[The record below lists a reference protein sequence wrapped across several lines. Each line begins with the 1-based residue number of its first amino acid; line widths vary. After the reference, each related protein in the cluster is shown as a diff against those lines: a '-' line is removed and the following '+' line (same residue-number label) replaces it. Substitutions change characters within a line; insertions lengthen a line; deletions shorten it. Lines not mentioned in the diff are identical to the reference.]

1 MYSVAANLLRATLL
15 LHALSDYTASMKSRA
30 LIVATLA
37 AIFGACALS
46 QQPPPREP
54 HEILAALNRVQAD
67 TTAVYKI
74 DPGARIELRRG
85 DAKLQ
90 FEDGALAF
98 FSPLDGKITGAV
110 YSGRGHIL
118 AIPRDPVEKQ
128 QFGYFLGTAMLDQDF
143 TTAYLRFTAETAAE
157 LQHQF
162 EAAQIKPQTDTAF
175 VTLWQPTV
183 QVRAQAHSI
192 RFLYDTLSDVSH
204 PYFAASLGGVQTGLF
219 DFVYDEAR
227 EETEMFGQGKKS
239 NGADFYDIWSSYHVL
254 GAPSPPSSFRALRY
268 KIDATINPDN
278 ALNGQATIRLRTESQ
293 GQRLLGFEFSRF
305 LTVDSAILAN
315 QALFTYP
322 NDATTS
328 EERKARG
335 TDALFVVLGRA
346 PQKGEEFEITVRYH
360 GNVIRDAGNGVLFV
374 SAREGWYPHLG
385 DNSQFSDYDLTF
397 HWPRKLRLAATG
409 TKISEREDGDQ
420 RTGNWRTEKPSS
432 VAGFNLGEYAVG
444 SVAGTNY
451 SVDVYAN
458 RQLEQALVD
467 QLRANTVEPIAE
479 MPRPF
484 GTPRS
489 PAHLS
494 LPLPPPSPAAALKQ
508 LARAI
513 DSSIRFYEAYSGPF
527 PVKQLNVS
535 QIPGNFGQGWPGLLY
550 LSTYSFLPAA
560 AQERAGL
567 SVSGQEHFHDLV
579 PFHEVAHQ
587 WWGNVVGWSSYRD
600 QWIDEALSSYLSV
613 LFADSQKEPDRRL
626 RVWLD
631 RYRKRLL
638 EKGDSEIA
646 PADIGAMTLGSR
658 LDSSK
663 LPNGFEIVVYGK
675 GTWVF
680 HMIREMLREP
690 KTKNPDARFTSFL
703 ATLQQKYAY
712 RALSTADLQRELEAV
727 MTPAMAIEGR
737 RSMEWFFADWIHGVG
752 IPHYKLEYSTKRSEQ
767 GFVVRGK
774 LLQRGVP
781 DSFAAPVP
789 IYTATGAYLGRIV
802 AGAPQTTFRFISE
815 RDPGKLVID
824 PQMTLLCVVDR

>member
-1 MYSVAANLLRATLL
+1 MYSAATILLRATLPL
-15 LHALSDYTASMKSRA
+15 YVLSDYTASMNSRA
-30 LIVATLA
+30 LIVATLT
-37 AIFGACALS
+37 AIFSACALS
-46 QQPPPREP
+46 QHAPPREP
-54 HEILAALNRVQAD
+54 AEILAALNRLQVDPAV
-67 TTAVYKI
+67 VYKI
-74 DPGARIELRRG
+74 EPGSGIELRRG

-90 FEDGALAF
+90 FEDGMLALF
-98 FSPLDGKITGAV
+98 LPLDGKITGAV

-128 QFGYFLGTAMLDQDF
+128 QFGYFFGTAMLDQEF
-143 TTAYLRFTAETAAE
+143 TTAYLRFTAETAVE

-162 EAAQIKPQTDTAF
+162 ELAQIKPQTDTAF
-175 VTLWQPTV
+175 ANLWQPAV
-183 QVRAQAHSI
+183 QARSQAHSI
-192 RFLYDTLSDVSH
+192 RFLYDALSEVSR
-204 PYFAASLGGVQTGLF
+204 PYFAASLSGVQTGLF

-227 EETEMFGQGKKS
+227 DETEMFGQGKKS
-239 NGADFYDIWSSYHVL
+239 SGADFYDIWSSYHVP
-254 GAPSPPSSFRALRY
+254 GAPSPPPSFRALRY

-278 ALNGQATIRLRTESQ
+278 SLNGQATIQLRTESQ

-305 LTVDSAILAN
+305 LTVDSATLADE
-315 QALFTYP
+315 ALFTYP

-335 TDALFVVLGRA
+335 TDALFVVLARA
-346 PQKGEEFEITVRYH
+346 PQKGEEFEIKVRYH

-420 RTGNWRTEKPSS
+420 RTGQWRTESPAS
-432 VAGFNLGEYAVG
+432 VAGFNLGDYAFA
-444 SVAGTNY
+444 SLAGADY
-451 SVDVYAN
+451 SIDVYAN
-458 RQLEQALVD
+458 RQLEQALVSRLTTNSI
-467 QLRANTVEPIAE
+467 QSIADV
-479 MPRPF
+479 PRPF
-484 GTPRS
+484 GTPPSASRI
-489 PAHLS
+489 A
-494 LPLPPPSPAAALKQ
+494 LPLPTPSPADALKQ
-508 LARAI
+508 LARDI
-513 DSSIRFYEAYSGPF
+513 DSSVRFYQAFSGPF
-527 PVKQLNVS
+527 PARRLSVS
-535 QIPGNFGQGWPGLLY
+535 QIPGDFGQGWPGLLY

-638 EKGDSEIA
+638 EKGDSEIT
-646 PADIGAMTLGSR
+646 PADVGSMTLGSR

-663 LPNGFEIVVYGK
+663 MPNGFEVVVYGK

-690 KTKNPDARFTSFL
+690 KSKSADERFVSFL
-703 ATLQQKYAY
+703 RGLQTKYAY

-727 MTPAMAIEGR
+727 MTPTMAIEGR
-737 RSMEWFFADWIHGVG
+737 RSMEWFFADWIRGVG

-774 LLQRGVP
+774 LLQTGVP
-781 DSFAAPVP
+781 NSFVAPVP
-789 IYTATGAYLGRIV
+789 IYTGTGAYLGRIV
-802 AGAPQTTFRFISE
+802 AGGPETTFRFVSE

-824 PQMTLLCVVDR
+824 PQMTLLCVTDR